1 MKTDVQIQQ
10 DVLEQLKWEPIL
22 NAAEVG
28 VSVKNGVVT
37 LSGIVD
43 TYAKKIAAESAAKKV
58 VGVRAVAEDIQVGPS
73 PSFRKTDTEIAEAVV
88 NALRWN
94 ALVPDDK
101 IKARVEDGTVS
112 LEGAVDWEYQRNA
125 AKSTVES
132 LTGVRRINNYITV
145 KPSVNVSNVKQ
156 KISAALI
163 RSATIDSG
171 KITVEVNG
179 SKVILR
185 GTVRSFAEQ
194 GDAVSAAWSA
204 PGVTSVENKLELEVE
219 EFAY

>member
-73 PSFRKTDTEIAEAVV
+73 PCFRKTDTEIAEAVV

-112 LEGAVDWEYQRNA
+112 LEGAVDWE
-125 AKSTVES
+125 
-132 LTGVRRINNYITV
+132 
-145 KPSVNVSNVKQ
+145 
-156 KISAALI
+156 
-163 RSATIDSG
+163 
-171 KITVEVNG
+171 
-179 SKVILR
+179 
-185 GTVRSFAEQ
+185 
-194 GDAVSAAWSA
+194 
-204 PGVTSVENKLELEVE
+204 
-219 EFAY
+219 